1 MFVLL
6 FRNWRLNNILH
17 QFFFSKLFLL
27 LRILTLI
34 RFLLNQLLNR
44 RFFLGG
50 KHFKYRF
57 WLNYTYLTDLIL
69 KIKHFIINFINWLDF
84 LKIKSVNSARVRSC
98 DWREENS
105 FGLHLLVIN
114 FLNHALLIV
123 WAWEE
128 DRILKAEGTLFCD
141 ETFES
146 FVTEVA
152 VLIFSIL
159 CEFFDWRLR
168 VVPFVS
174 AIALWSL
181 LGLRRIARNFK
192 TIEVTFFTWDVKITK
207 DVTFNWL
214 KGTTSLTV
222 FWKVHVGINFLHLS
236 YFFVCFLRLSLLSI
250 LNIFQIFKELLIFNT
265 IQNII
270 LVLNHIRIV

>member
-27 LRILTLI
+27 LRILTFI

-44 RFFLGG
+44 RFFLWG
-50 KHFKYRF
+50 KDFKNRF
-57 WLNYTYLTDLIL
+57 WLNHSYLTDLIL

-84 LKIKSVNSARVRSC
+84 FKIKSMNATRVRSC
-98 DWREENS
+98 DWCEEYS

-114 FLNHALLIV
+114 FLNHALLVV
-123 WAWEE
+123 WAREE

-146 FVTEVA
+146 FVTKVA

-159 CEFFDWRLR
+159 SEFFDWRLR

-174 AIALWSL
+174 TIALWSL
-181 LGLRRIARNFK
+181 LGLRRIARNLK
-192 TIEVTFFTWDVKITK
+192 TFEVTFFTWDVKITK

-214 KGTTSLTV
+214 KGMTSLTV
-222 FWKVHVGINFLHLS
+222 FRKVHIGINFLLLS
-236 YFFVCFLRLSLLSI
+236 CFFVCFLGLSLVRI